1 MGIGKSKTTLLIMT
15 VFVLLFFCKCN
26 AKPSITESII
36 IENNELIITLNNT
49 IPKRRIGNVDDLL
62 LNGGID
68 LKLSVKRSDET
79 VIIISDITNHMDCF
93 YDDEECKFKIKWPG
107 GRILITAIYKDGQFT
122 ILNEGYINRI

>member
-1 MGIGKSKTTLLIMT
+1 M
-15 VFVLLFFCKCN
+15 
-26 AKPSITESII
+26 
-36 IENNELIITLNNT
+36 
-49 IPKRRIGNVDDLL
+49 IGNVDDLL

-79 VIIISDITNHMDCF
+79 VIIISDITNRMDCF

-107 GRILITAIYKDGQFT
+107 GQILITAIYKDGQFT